1 MDSSSSSVQ
10 RGALGGSKLI
20 LQTLATTKSSKL
32 NMMSNSSR
40 FILGVRCD
48 QSFYP
53 TVLSVGILLD
63 SIVETIGDGVIDA
76 FDSS

>member
-1 MDSSSSSVQ
+1 
-10 RGALGGSKLI
+10 
-20 LQTLATTKSSKL
+20 
-32 NMMSNSSR
+32 MMSNSSR

-53 TVLSVGILLD
+53 TVLSVGLLLD
-63 SIVETIGDGVIDA
+63 SFIGTKGDGVIDT